1 MRKSL
6 LFAALIAALAVLVS
20 GGTLA
25 NPQEEEEDVA
35 QTSGGVGQFK
45 GQCRTAGT
53 SLNDPIVKPYYDDPA
68 TTQTEYTPTAHAHR
82 HNFWGNLGVPA
93 DPSVDTV
100 EELLVQQTSCEDGS
114 QDGGDPAYLR
124 KNDSSY
130 WMPQPYIN
138 GHVLIPHGSGC
149 YYSSKGGLDPTKTI
163 APPVGLKLIARH
175 TDHPSDDTQAAEIDI
190 ACPAGTLTQAQKLP
204 DGKDST
210 PAPGSC
216 KSSSN

>member
-82 HNFWGNLGVPA
+82 HN
-93 DPSVDTV
+93 
-100 EELLVQQTSCEDGS
+100 CE
-114 QDGGDPAYLR
+114 
-124 KNDSSY
+124 NV
-130 WMPQPYIN
+130 N
-138 GHVLIPHGSGC
+138 
-149 YYSSKGGLDPTKTI
+149 
-163 APPVGLKLIARH
+163 
-175 TDHPSDDTQAAEIDI
+175 SDDLR
-190 ACPAGTLTQAQKLP
+190 PV
-204 DGKDST
+204 
-210 PAPGSC
+210 
-216 KSSSN
+216 